1 MKVTV
6 EQIDRKREEELI
18 VRCHDPGAAWVEGVR
33 EAASGQRTVCGW
45 QEDTMHRLKL
55 SEIFYFEVV
64 DDRSFLYTRAAV
76 FEAKEKL
83 YEFERLCA
91 GSTLFRCSKSMIL
104 NAEKIDYVRPSLS
117 GRFEAVLSNGEK
129 AVVSRKYVADL
140 KRMLGVQEP

>member
-6 EQIDRKREEELI
+6 EQIGLECEEELT
-18 VRCHDPGAAWVEGVR
+18 VRCHDPGAAWVESIR

-45 QEDTMHRLKL
+45 REDTLRRLKL

-64 DDRSFLYTRAAV
+64 DDRSFLYTQAAV

-140 KRMLGVQEP
+140 KRMLGV

>member
-1 MKVTV
+1 MRVTV
-6 EQIDRKREEELI
+6 EQIEPKDEEELI
-18 VRCHDPGAAWVEGVR
+18 VRCYDPGAAWVSSVT
-33 EAASGQRTVCGW
+33 EAASGQRTICGW
-45 QEDTMHRLKL
+45 QEDTMHRLRL

-64 DDRSFLYTRAAV
+64 DDRSFLYTQAAV

-83 YEFERLCA
+83 YAFEQLCA

-140 KRMLGVQEP
+140 KRMLGV